1 MLPSSIKKSLYETST
16 RKNMIDKLLSFY
28 SSDYKKLIEAN
39 TFTLDVVV
47 DDIFSY
53 ITIKIS
59 FDRTQVVNQDSL
71 LTYTVTFNG
80 FKTE

>member
-1 MLPSSIKKSLYETST
+1 
-16 RKNMIDKLLSFY
+16 MIDKFLSFC
-28 SSDYKKLIEAN
+28 SSDYKKIINAN

-47 DDIFSY
+47 DDIFGY

-59 FDRTQVVNQDSL
+59 FDRTQVANQDSL
-71 LTYTVTFNG
+71 LTYTATFNG

>member
-1 MLPSSIKKSLYETST
+1 MKHLLEK
-16 RKNMIDKLLSFY
+16 MVDKFLSFY
-28 SSDYKKLIEAN
+28 SSDYKKLIDAN

-47 DDIFSY
+47 DDIFGY

-59 FDRTQVVNQDSL
+59 FDRTQVANQDSL